1 MTEQSGFFADG
12 VGDIRRYSQAHLA
25 AALMLFA
32 RNGVSHVFGN
42 GCQVA
47 VTTPATRAVT
57 VADGCAILQGYYYQ
71 NDATI
76 TLPIAAADA
85 TNPRIDRVVL
95 RLDALGDRA
104 ITALVVTGTPAATPA
119 APSLVRSG
127 GLYDIGLATLL
138 LPANAETVSAVT
150 DTRMTAETCG
160 YIEPWRVS
168 QTSLYPTG
176 PVNMQGQKVIN
187 IGAPLAGSD
196 ACTFQAAYD
205 LYSDAIQ
212 SRNYAGDLQPFA
224 GSVAGL
230 QDLGADHSNP
240 ATGKHIYGRVANA
253 GGPIEWL
260 LCNGAEV
267 RKETF
272 GVETRDIGYLDLYAR
287 IVDTYGSATGGGLFF
302 RLPNFEGAVMGF
314 YKAGARGYDL
324 IGQRV
329 PGVTAQLVSEGGAE
343 IPAHLTVGGVLVKV

>member
-32 RNGVSHVFGN
+32 RNGVSHIFGN

-57 VADGCAILQGYYYQ
+57 VADGCALIQGYYYQ

-119 APSLVRSG
+119 APALVRSG

-150 DTRMTAETCG
+150 DTRMIAETCG

-168 QTSLYPTG
+168 QTSFYPTAA
-176 PVNMQGQKVIN
+176 VNMQGQKITN
-187 IGAPLAGSD
+187 LATPTANGD
-196 ACTFQAAYD
+196 ACTLGVAHT
-205 LYSDAIQ
+205 LWESAIQ
-212 SRNYAGDLQPFA
+212 SANFAGDLVPMA
-224 GSVAGL
+224 GAPGML
-230 QDLGADHSNP
+230 EDLGADHSNP
-240 ATGKHIYGRVANA
+240 ASGKHIFGRRVNS
-253 GGPIEWL
+253 GDVEWL

-267 RKETF
+267 RKTTF
-272 GVETRDIGYLDLYAR
+272 GVESRDIGYGDLYTA
-287 IVDTYGSATGGGLFF
+287 IGDAYGTPSGGSLFF
-302 RLPNFEGAVMGF
+302 RIPNFEGAVMGF
-314 YKAGARGYDL
+314 YKAGATGFEI

-329 PGVTAQLVSEGGAE
+329 PQLPVTMTVGGGAE
-343 IPAHLTVGGVLVKV
+343 IPAHLTVGGMLVKV